1 MSGIFRP
8 VTACR
13 DALFAEGVWRRSIAP
28 SWAHAIG
35 NTRTANKA
43 FVNRTPASNRVEYGS
58 AEVQNQGAARSDK
71 IATRAFFILF
81 SPDRS
86 RRLCVYDRFLPT
98 NFHAPVAVHAT
109 SDPKR
114 NHCPTERETREPTHA
129 RSGT

>member
-1 MSGIFRP
+1 MVR
-8 VTACR
+8 TAYACR
-13 DALFAEGVWRRSIAP
+13 DALFGEGVWRRSIAP

-71 IATRAFFILF
+71 MATRAFFILF

-98 NFHAPVAVHAT
+98 NFHATGAVHAN

-114 NHCPTERETREPTHA
+114 NHCPAECGTRGPSQG
-129 RSGT
+129 R